1 MAVPF
6 LEVASRRR
14 PEFDVA
20 MVRLARQRIMRAV
33 RIAAYLGT
41 MLSWA
46 FERVE
51 VKGDSMAPTYQP
63 GDRLLLVRRY
73 RPLRAGDL
81 VAFDDPRG
89 GVGRIVKRVS
99 SVSPAGIEVLGDN
112 ADSSTDSR
120 TFGRVPQRSIEY
132 LVVRRYATGGPS

>member
-20 MVRLARQRIMRAV
+20 MVRLARQRIVRAV
-33 RIAAYLGT
+33 RIAAFVGT
-41 MLSWA
+41 ALSWV

-51 VKGDSMAPTYQP
+51 VNGDSMAPTYLP
-63 GDRLLLVRRY
+63 GDRLLLVRRF
-73 RPLRAGDL
+73 RPLRAGDV

-89 GVGRIVKRVS
+89 SAGRIVKRVT
-99 SVSPAGIEVLGDN
+99 SVSPGGVEVLGDN
-112 ADSSTDSR
+112 PGSSTDSR
-120 TFGRVPQRSIEY
+120 AFGPVPQRSVEY
-132 LVVRRYATGGPS
+132 LVIRRYATGGPS